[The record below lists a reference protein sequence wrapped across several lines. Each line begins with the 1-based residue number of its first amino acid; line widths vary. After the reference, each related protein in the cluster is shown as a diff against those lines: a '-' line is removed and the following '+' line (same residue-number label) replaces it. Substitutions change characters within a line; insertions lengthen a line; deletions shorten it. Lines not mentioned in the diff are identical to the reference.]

1 MNKKKEEAKE
11 YAKRVYL
18 HEERMRLQCEKHFE
32 AGWEAAMDYLR
43 SLSVSKAIEEIVQKS
58 ENK

>member
-32 AGWEAAMDYLR
+32 AGWEAAMVTCAVCL
-43 SLSVSKAIEEIVQKS
+43 
-58 ENK
+58 